1 MVVLIDKVHEGHR
14 GTLVHLVDH
23 DGPLYYDDDQPILD
37 TTVDGWSVYH
47 VQAWQGGIQQGRV
60 IDHESKHEWEVIQ

>member
-1 MVVLIDKVHEGHR
+1 
-14 GTLVHLVDH
+14 VDH